1 MAVYAQSKNCGA
13 MPQFLQEKRRGK
25 NEKEN
30 EELFTYIVTPIYE
43 LKKCINIKFL

>member
-1 MAVYAQSKNCGA
+1 MHKAKTAALCRSFCKK
-13 MPQFLQEKRRGK
+13 KRRGK

-43 LKKCINIKFL
+43 